1 MTQTNCLDIL
11 TFRYNSEQ
19 SELVPA
25 TVYTSMN
32 HYHKITLI
40 EHCNFTW
47 DILYGNDGNDIYY
60 VDDQWDMYT
69 ILGILTNKFPTWV
82 NV

>member
-1 MTQTNCLDIL
+1 MTPINYLDTL
-11 TFRYNSEQ
+11 SFRYDSVQ
-19 SELVPA
+19 SQQIAA
-25 TVYTSMN
+25 TIYVSQTHN
-32 HYHKITLI
+32 PIITLI

-47 DILYGNDGNDIYY
+47 DIVYGNNGKHIYS